1 MESKKTT
8 NILLLFI
15 AIGIWVIAL
24 QTFLVSPVK
33 VVDGYVEVSGSVDV
47 ENTVSVSIDEV
58 LGRNGQKYYY
68 NNK

>member
-33 VVDGYVEVSGSVDV
+33 VVGGYVEVSGSVDV

-58 LGRNGQKYYY
+58 LGNYGQ
-68 NNK
+68 